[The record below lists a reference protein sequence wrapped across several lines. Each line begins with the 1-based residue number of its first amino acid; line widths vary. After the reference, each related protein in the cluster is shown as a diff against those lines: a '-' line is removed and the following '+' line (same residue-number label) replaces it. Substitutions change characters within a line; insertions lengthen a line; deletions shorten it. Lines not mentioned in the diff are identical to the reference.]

1 MAARTVEQRRR
12 RAETERRRY
21 TKKRVAVLRAVL
33 PDLPPD
39 VLERANLRHVSVCVR
54 RAGGGQGAPSA
65 SKELDTSSG
74 PLSKELLEGIP

>member
-39 VLERANLRHVSVCVR
+39 VLERANLRQISVCVR
-54 RAGGGQGAPSA
+54 RAGGGQRASGAFE
-65 SKELDTSSG
+65 ELGTSSG
-74 PLSKELLEGIP
+74 PPSKELLEGIP